1 MAMHSILFFS
11 LIIASLLLPFIGC
24 QSSQTTRVENK
35 PSLRQSVYED
45 ETTPGEIS
53 DVGFESQDIVSMADR
68 MMRDILANPFW
79 RKSGGSN
86 DQTPSPR
93 LIIDSTCFT
102 NEGTNP
108 INLNMITDR
117 IGVEL
122 NRAAKGRMIFLAREL
137 IQAVEKERTLKR
149 QGVISHGA
157 VTGSDLPMGAD
168 YKLCGNITTLDKIS
182 GDRISSFTQVA
193 MKIVDLETA
202 VIDWSGIYAFRKVGP
217 NPLSIQVWTDKNTYR
232 VGDKLIIHFKSNK
245 DCYLYLYHLSADG
258 ETSLIFPNNL
268 HSDNHVL
275 AGRHYSIPD
284 ENYSFDFTVSPPL
297 GLERIKVLATT
308 SPEQGKE
315 WETNSEMGRL
325 MEVSRRGDSVN
336 FSVVR

>member
-1 MAMHSILFFS
+1 MYAIFFFS
-11 LIIASLLLPFIGC
+11 LIIVSVLLPFMGC
-24 QSSQTTRVENK
+24 QSSQTTRVNNQ
-35 PSLRQSVYED
+35 PSQRQSVYED

-68 MMRDILANPFW
+68 MMRDILSNPFW
-79 RKSGGSN
+79 MKGDGSN
-86 DQTPSPR
+86 GRAPSPR

-137 IQAVEKERTLKR
+137 IGVVEKERTLKR

-157 VTGSDLPMGAD
+157 VTGSDLPLGAD
-168 YKLCGNITTLDKIS
+168 YKLCGNITTLDTIS

-202 VIDWSGIYAFRKVGP
+202 AIDWSGIYSFRKVGP
-217 NPLSIQVWTDKNTYR
+217 NPLSIQVWTDQNTYR

-245 DCYLYLYHLSADG
+245 DCYLYLYHQSADG
-258 ETSLIFPNNL
+258 ETNLIFPNDF
-268 HSDNHVL
+268 HSDNHIT
-275 AGRHYSIPD
+275 AGRHFRIPD

-308 SPEQGKE
+308 SPEQGRR
-315 WETNSEMGRL
+315 WGASSEMGRL
-325 MEVSRRGDSVN
+325 MEVRKRGDAVN
-336 FSVVR
+336 FCVIR